1 MEVLTNDF
9 VVCGT
14 TFDNCLYNR
23 TKVLL
28 RCRQSNLVLNW
39 EQCCFMEREGK
50 VFGHKVLEKGIE
62 IDRTNINV
70 IENLPIPLDIKNL
83 KKFWDMQVFISVL

>member
-14 TFDNCLYNR
+14 TFDNCPYNL
-23 TKVLL
+23 TKVLQ

-39 EQCCFMEREGK
+39 EKCRFMEREVN
-50 VFGHKVLEKGIE
+50 VFGHKVSEKGI
-62 IDRTNINV
+62 
-70 IENLPIPLDIKNL
+70 
-83 KKFWDMQVFISVL
+83 

>member
-14 TFDNCLYNR
+14 TFDNCLYNL
-23 TKVLL
+23 TKVLQ

-39 EQCCFMEREGK
+39 EQCRFMEREGK
-50 VFGHKVLEKGIE
+50 VFGHKVSEKSIE
-62 IDRTNINV
+62 IDKSNINV
-70 IENLPIPLDIKNL
+70 IENLLVPQDIKNL
-83 KKFWDMQVFISVL
+83 KKSRTCRFL